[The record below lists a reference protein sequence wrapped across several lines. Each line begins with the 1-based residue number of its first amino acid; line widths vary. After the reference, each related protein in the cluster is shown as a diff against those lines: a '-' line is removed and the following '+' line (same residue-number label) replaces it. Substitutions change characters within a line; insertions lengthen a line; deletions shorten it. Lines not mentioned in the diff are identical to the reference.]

1 MKDILGALGNFLK
14 EIFSFSYLDTGLS
27 RLLEA
32 LGLELGSKIFSVLHF
47 FSL

>member
-14 EIFSFSYLDTGLS
+14 EIFLIF
-27 RLLEA
+27 LLRYWA
-32 LGLELGSKIFSVLHF
+32 KQAFRSPWLRAWLKDFFGATF